1 MRKILILIFIFL
13 VSTGSSFSIEEEIRL
28 ADSIEFEI
36 NPYEAKKVLFKNSVV
51 DEFSPVL
58 NFRGVYEADISDEKD
73 SFKYPFVL
81 EGGGE
86 VKFGESKNKIRV
98 VSNFTRNVDGFHH
111 KFLGKLSDVYFEK
124 NINENHKFLIGNAR
138 VPFGFEGSKST

>member
-28 ADSIEFEI
+28 VDNIEFEI

-73 SFKYPFVL
+73 SFNTPLCLKA
-81 EGGGE
+81 G
-86 VKFGESKNKIRV
+86 VKLNLV
-98 VSNFTRNVDGFHH
+98 
-111 KFLGKLSDVYFEK
+111 
-124 NINENHKFLIGNAR
+124 NHKI
-138 VPFGFEGSKST
+138 K